1 MTPLLKCTVSG
12 MIDEVFIGTNSE
24 ITKRLIQLK
33 KLQEDAIGQ
42 DILKRYASKSRKKQ
56 NKRGYSF
63 DGEIDPKQKQFGL
76 KIKIEPFD
84 QLLSNST
91 YF

>member
-12 MIDEVFIGTNSE
+12 MIDEVFIGTNSD

-42 DILKRYASKSRKKQ
+42 DILKRYASELRKKQ
-56 NKRGYSF
+56 
-63 DGEIDPKQKQFGL
+63 IDPKQKQFGL

>member
-1 MTPLLKCTVSG
+1 

-42 DILKRYASKSRKKQ
+42 DILKRYASRKKQ
-56 NKRGYSF
+56 
-63 DGEIDPKQKQFGL
+63 IDPKQKQFGL